1 MTSAKP
7 GSPTSVLVND
17 VKRYTLSMKSRGD
30 MLYKQLFGHPEMV
43 RDLLAAFLSAEWAR
57 SLDVGAFERVNAS
70 YVNDRGKARHDDVV
84 WRARIGSDW
93 IYVYILLEFQARP
106 DEWMA
111 LRMQVYVGLLC
122 QDLVARHCLTRGG
135 KLPPVL
141 PIVLYH
147 GRAAWRAS
155 TDLANLML
163 APPEGMEQFQ
173 PQQKYMLIDQHRNKI
188 ADHRSNIVS
197 MLFGL
202 LRSRSA
208 PEMRT
213 LLSSLSE
220 RMKAPEMQLVRG
232 SIERWVRSTLQDEFR
247 GSSMFAQTEGPAM
260 LFNRRFKTFEELFE
274 YEALQRG
281 CAKGL
286 RMAIEEMLQA
296 SMPAGGAQP
305 PPEVAERLAA
315 ADVPQLKRWLKSLAR
330 GSRPRSL
337 FA

>member
-1 MTSAKP
+1 
-7 GSPTSVLVND
+7 
-17 VKRYTLSMKSRGD
+17 MKSRGD
-30 MLYKQLFGHPEMV
+30 MLYKQLFGHPEMM

-163 APPEGMEQFQ
+163 APPEGLEQFQ

-188 ADHRSNIVS
+188 ADHRSNVVVL
-197 MLFGL
+197 LFKL
-202 LRSRSA
+202 LRSQSDVELRA
-208 PEMRT
+208 VLEVLLAR
-213 LLSSLSE
+213 LSSAE
-220 RMKAPEMQLVRG
+220 MKPVRD
-232 SIERWVRSTLQDEFR
+232 SVERWIQTSLQDAFPETT
-247 GSSMFAQTEGPAM
+247 M
-260 LFNRRFKTFEELFE
+260 TFEEGPLKIFGGKFKRYEDLLE
-274 YEALQRG
+274 YEAVQRG